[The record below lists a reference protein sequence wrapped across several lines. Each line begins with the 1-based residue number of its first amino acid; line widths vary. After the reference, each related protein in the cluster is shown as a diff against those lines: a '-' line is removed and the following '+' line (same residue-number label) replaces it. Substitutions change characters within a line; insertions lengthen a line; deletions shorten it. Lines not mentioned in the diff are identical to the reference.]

1 MVVQSADRRREIK
14 TQKPAIS
21 GNSGSQSCVAKEA
34 DPSMSVLSSPRPG
47 RLLLGGSIG
56 TTILAAVVLLMM
68 PAAIGSM
75 LSSGFMPHAMCFL
88 YNKQLTALHAGS
100 DTVIWI
106 SYLAISITLVY
117 LVWRTRREMPF
128 SWMFLAFG
136 SFIVACGFTHLL
148 DVVVLWKPYYW
159 LSGDVKL
166 VTAVASAVT
175 AMALPALV
183 PQIHTMLT
191 AAHVSEDRRLQL
203 ERANA
208 ELQHLSAELMR
219 AQDNEQ
225 RRIAREL
232 HDGVGQ
238 YLAAIKMSSNVA
250 LDEESTPE
258 DAKAALKDSLDLI
271 DKCSDE
277 VRTMSHLL
285 YPPLIEEMGLTSA
298 VPWYVRGFAERSGI
312 KVDLDLPLRV
322 KRLPGPIELAL
333 FRILQESLTNIHRHS
348 GSKTARIQLHI
359 EDDHALLEVED
370 FGKGFGDP
378 DTRNIK
384 PGIGITSMRAR
395 VRELGGELRLTSK
408 NTGAMLQATLPI
420 ARAV

>member
-1 MVVQSADRRREIK
+1 
-14 TQKPAIS
+14 
-21 GNSGSQSCVAKEA
+21 
-34 DPSMSVLSSPRPG
+34 MSVLSSPRPG
-47 RLLLGGSIG
+47 RLFSGGSIG

-258 DAKAALKDSLDLI
+258 DARAALKDSLDLI

-298 VPWYVRGFAERSGI
+298 VPWYVRVSRTER
-312 KVDLDLPLRV
+312 
-322 KRLPGPIELAL
+322 
-333 FRILQESLTNIHRHS
+333 N
-348 GSKTARIQLHI
+348 
-359 EDDHALLEVED
+359 
-370 FGKGFGDP
+370 
-378 DTRNIK
+378 
-384 PGIGITSMRAR
+384 
-395 VRELGGELRLTSK
+395 
-408 NTGAMLQATLPI
+408 
-420 ARAV
+420 

>member
-1 MVVQSADRRREIK
+1 
-14 TQKPAIS
+14 
-21 GNSGSQSCVAKEA
+21 
-34 DPSMSVLSSPRPG
+34 MSVLSSPRPG
-47 RLLLGGSIG
+47 RLLLGSSIA
-56 TTILAAVVLLMM
+56 TTILAAAVLLMM

-75 LSSGFMPHAMCFL
+75 LSSDFMPHAMCFL
-88 YNKQLTALHAGS
+88 SNKQLILLHAGS
-100 DTVIWI
+100 DTIIWL
-106 SYLAISITLVY
+106 SYLAISLTLVY

-136 SFIVACGFTHLL
+136 TFIVACGFTHIL

-208 ELQHLSAELMR
+208 ELQQLSADLMR

-225 RRIAREL
+225 RRIARDL

-250 LDEESTPE
+250 LDEESKPDE
-258 DAKAALKDSLDLI
+258 ARAALRDSLDLI

-312 KVDLDLPLRV
+312 KVDLDLPPRV

-348 GSKTARIQLHI
+348 GSKTARIQLRI

-370 FGKGFGDP
+370 FGKGFGDS
-378 DTRNIK
+378 DARNIK

-395 VRELGGELRLTSK
+395 VRELGGELRLSSK
-408 NTGAMLQATLPI
+408 NTGAMLRATLPI
-420 ARAV
+420 AREV